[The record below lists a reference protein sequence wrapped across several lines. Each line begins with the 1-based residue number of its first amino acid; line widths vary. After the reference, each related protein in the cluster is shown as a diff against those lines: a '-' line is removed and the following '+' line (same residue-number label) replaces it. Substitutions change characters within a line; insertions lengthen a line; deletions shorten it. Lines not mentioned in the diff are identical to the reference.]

1 MMSQG
6 SSPGLLGVGLAS
18 TPQMLMQRL
27 ALAKAEMAAAASR
40 RAARE
45 QAEAEANAAE
55 VARIEALLKGPFGM

>member
-1 MMSQG
+1 
-6 SSPGLLGVGLAS
+6 
-18 TPQMLMQRL
+18 MLMQRL
-27 ALAKAEMAAAASR
+27 AIAKAEMAAAASR